1 MTSDVVLTAA
11 LRSNLLSL
19 QNTQSAI
26 DTTQF
31 RLATGRKVNSAL
43 DNPQS
48 FFAAQALNNRASDLT
63 RLLDGIGQ
71 SIQVIKAADNGVTAL
86 TKLVEQADSIAQS
99 ARDALAGGQS
109 EAKVVGNRDLSG
121 VDDITSLPGI
131 VDLDT
136 FTLSITDEDGVAV
149 NIGAYNGAAAAT
161 ATITLNANDSAEE
174 LIAEINN
181 IHLQVGGAG
190 NAVGEQAFEA
200 SLTEDGF
207 LQIKTLN
214 GGDFRMEF
222 DGGGAGV
229 GTDAQNLALAADLG
243 FSEIARLVQDAGVGT
258 NNVEF
263 TALADV
269 ALRSYA
275 LTNTAGTAT
284 ALRSDVLSTLRR
296 EGNTATALFANLDNA
311 TDNYVI
317 GINGGTQ
324 QAIDLTNAANT
335 AVTIQDFIDDIN
347 NNSSLN
353 EFIVAEFD
361 DATGVLSIRAISSE
375 VQSIEIGVAD
385 NSVQTANWGFGRNA
399 DLTGTATD
407 GEQESIRLAS
417 AAAELAQ
424 FENDYNRIRDQI
436 DQLVTNG
443 DTGYRGTNLLN
454 GDSLTTFFNEDRTS
468 SLETTGQTFTAAGL
482 GISAANFSRTSSV
495 DGALAEV
502 RSALESVRTFG
513 SSLANDLAVIQ
524 TRQTFTTELINT
536 LKAGS
541 DALTVADQNE
551 EGAKLLA
558 LQTRQQLGVTSLSL
572 ASQSQQSILRLF

>member
-190 NAVGEQAFEA
+190 NAVGE
-200 SLTEDGF
+200 
-207 LQIKTLN
+207 
-214 GGDFRMEF
+214 
-222 DGGGAGV
+222 
-229 GTDAQNLALAADLG
+229 
-243 FSEIARLVQDAGVGT
+243 
-258 NNVEF
+258 
-263 TALADV
+263 
-269 ALRSYA
+269 
-275 LTNTAGTAT
+275 
-284 ALRSDVLSTLRR
+284 
-296 EGNTATALFANLDNA
+296 
-311 TDNYVI
+311 
-317 GINGGTQ
+317 
-324 QAIDLTNAANT
+324 
-335 AVTIQDFIDDIN
+335 
-347 NNSSLN
+347 
-353 EFIVAEFD
+353 
-361 DATGVLSIRAISSE
+361 
-375 VQSIEIGVAD
+375 
-385 NSVQTANWGFGRNA
+385 
-399 DLTGTATD
+399 
-407 GEQESIRLAS
+407 
-417 AAAELAQ
+417 
-424 FENDYNRIRDQI
+424 
-436 DQLVTNG
+436 
-443 DTGYRGTNLLN
+443 
-454 GDSLTTFFNEDRTS
+454 
-468 SLETTGQTFTAAGL
+468 
-482 GISAANFSRTSSV
+482 
-495 DGALAEV
+495 
-502 RSALESVRTFG
+502 
-513 SSLANDLAVIQ
+513 
-524 TRQTFTTELINT
+524 
-536 LKAGS
+536 
-541 DALTVADQNE
+541 
-551 EGAKLLA
+551 
-558 LQTRQQLGVTSLSL
+558 
-572 ASQSQQSILRLF
+572 

>member
-19 QNTQSAI
+19 QNTQSSI
-26 DTTQF
+26 DLTQY

-109 EAKVVGNRDLSG
+109 EAKVVGDRDLSD
-121 VDDITSLPGI
+121 VDDIAALPG
-131 VDLDT
+131 VANGDT
-136 FTLSITDEDGVAV
+136 LVFSITDENGDAV
-149 NIGAYNGAAAAT
+149 NIGAYGGAAAAT
-161 ATITLNANDSAEE
+161 YTVTLNTNDSIEE
-174 LIAEINN
+174 IMAEINTVS
-181 IHLQVGGAG
+181 LQVDGVG

-200 SLTEDGF
+200 SLDSAGH
-207 LQIKTLN
+207 LQIRTLN
-214 GGDFRMEF
+214 GGDFRLQF
-222 DGGGAGV
+222 ASALA
-229 GTDAQNLALAADLG
+229 TDAGDLALASDLG
-243 FSEIARLVQDAGVGT
+243 FSNVARLTGQGGAAG
-258 NNVEF
+258 NNTVEF

-269 ALRSYA
+269 ALRSFA
-275 LTNTAGTAT
+275 LYDSTTTPDEIAQ
-284 ALRSDVLSTLRR
+284 RSDVLSNLVDENGTV
-296 EGNTATALFANLDNA
+296 LFNNINAA
-311 TDNYVI
+311 TDDYII
-317 GINGGTQ
+317 GINGGPRQTIEL
-324 QAIDLTNAANT
+324 ANAANT

-347 NNSSLN
+347 SNSTLN
-353 EFIVAEFD
+353 QHVVAEFD
-361 DATGVLSIRAISSE
+361 DATGVLSIRAISKD
-375 VQSIEIGVAD
+375 VRSIEVGQATA
-385 NSVQTANWGFGRNA
+385 STATANFGFGLNGAILNA
-399 DLTGTATD
+399 GTNEAI
-407 GEQESIRLAS
+407 ESIQLS
-417 AAAELAQ
+417 AASGALAQ
-424 FENDYNRIRDQI
+424 YEADFDRIREQI

-468 SLETTGQTFTAAGL
+468 SLETTGKTFTAAGL
-482 GISAANFSRTSSV
+482 GLSEANFSRTSSV

-502 RSALESVRTFG
+502 RDALEAVRTFG